1 MEIGEYFMVR
11 LPVWSTNFFQKKSN
25 LIFSVDMGRGGV
37 GVRVWVIGLEL
48 LIVSK
53 AVLRAFFEVSL
64 LVTLEPHVP
73 WPINAYTRPIVG
85 IVRVMWVNRVVKP
98 T

>member
-37 GVRVWVIGLEL
+37 GVRVWV
-48 LIVSK
+48 
-53 AVLRAFFEVSL
+53 R
-64 LVTLEPHVP
+64 
-73 WPINAYTRPIVG
+73 
-85 IVRVMWVNRVVKP
+85 VRVINSIQSGS
-98 T
+98 